1 MFYNKLLTLSN
12 PSSQQPYF
20 HRNVASEFMGLVRGR
35 YDAKASG
42 FDPGGAS
49 LHVTMTPH
57 GPDTETFERA
67 VRPESDAAPA
77 RLPDDSLAFMF
88 ELGFTPRVTPWALAA
103 PELDANYYECW
114 QGLRSHFDPAW
125 RPEGGGED
133 GAPAPAA
140 G

>member
-1 MFYNKLLTLSN
+1 
-12 PSSQQPYF
+12 
-20 HRNVASEFMGLVRGR
+20 
-35 YDAKASG
+35 
-42 FDPGGAS
+42 
-49 LHVTMTPH
+49 MTPH

-103 PELDANYYECW
+103 PELDARYYECW
-114 QGLRSHFDPAW
+114 QGLRPHFDPAW
-125 RPEGGGED
+125 RPED
-133 GAPAPAA
+133 GAAIGGTPAPAA

>member
-1 MFYNKLLTLSN
+1 
-12 PSSQQPYF
+12 
-20 HRNVASEFMGLVRGR
+20 MGLVRGR

-57 GPDTETFERA
+57 
-67 VRPESDAAPA
+67 RPESDAAPA

-103 PELDANYYECW
+103 PELDARYYECW

-125 RPEGGGED
+125 QPESD
-133 GAPAPAA
+133 AAAAASVDSAPVPAA